1 MMDSNEVEIEF
12 RSWAEMLGQIV
23 GDQSPG
29 LIFRGMPNWDYSPI
43 SKLERVLN
51 CANVES
57 SQWKPRENSGLAF
70 FKERARLHLAN
81 TPHDDDLLGWLA
93 LMQHYG
99 APTRLTDSTVS
110 PFVACYFA
118 LEGLQPNTDAA
129 LWSLNAF
136 ACRNKFGFT
145 FPFGRDH
152 MGVKGYTETDQNQ
165 RTTTT
170 YPGRYYTDDHAAAE
184 ENELLRM
191 IIIEESTSPLPLPI
205 LRPDRRMAAQQACF
219 VACGKLTA
227 ERGMTG
233 VELLMRTKT
242 TRLRGKE
249 WPVPSSVKK
258 IRIPFAWR
266 DEMRTSLAMM
276 NITADTLFP
285 GLDGVGKATEDFM
298 SIGGPMGFR
307 QAIYL

>member
-1 MMDSNEVEIEF
+1 MDSNDVEIEF
-12 RSWAEMLGQIV
+12 RSWEEMVGQFV
-23 GDQSPG
+23 GNQSPG
-29 LIFRGMPNWDYSPI
+29 WIFRGMPNWDYSPF

-51 CANVES
+51 RSSVERA
-57 SQWKPRENSGLAF
+57 QWKNRENFGLAF
-70 FKERARLHLAN
+70 FKERARLHLTN
-81 TPHDDDLLGWLA
+81 TPDDNDLLGWLA

-99 APTRLTDSTVS
+99 APTRLTDWTAS

-118 LEGLQPNTDAA
+118 LEGLQPQSDAA

-152 MGVKGYTETDQNQ
+152 MGVKAYTETDQNQ
-165 RTTTT
+165 QTFTT
-170 YPGRYYTDDHAAAE
+170 YPGRYYTDDHAVAE
-184 ENELLRM
+184 ENELLRK
-191 IIIEESTSPLPLPI
+191 IIVDESISPLPLPI

-233 VELLMRTKT
+233 VELLMSAKT
-242 TRLRGKE
+242 TTLRGKE
-249 WPVPSSVKK
+249 WPQPPSVKK
-258 IRIPFAWR
+258 IRIPTAWH
-266 DEMRTSLAMM
+266 DKMRTSLAMM

-307 QAIYL
+307 QAIFL